1 MKRIDIGRRWVCALL
16 VLTAAIGCM
25 GCTGKTPR
33 GEMVETPTVL
43 THVFDGVSLVPERSD
58 DTIRGYYGI
67 HDGAM
72 QFGITSRESS
82 GTQGEDD
89 YHFYSRWFVRALP
102 IDGGE
107 PVERTISETR
117 IDGTDNSDAI
127 DRDAEYVPF
136 TGEPVVYYF
145 GARTLY
151 LYSFYSYAQGETIYS
166 LILDHGDGTEGRCE
180 NLKTT
185 VAQNGVM
192 YLLADLNVDDAGNL
206 YIATGGNELYVLR
219 PDLTLA
225 FRLEVQ
231 SNDKFLNAGYDG
243 RMYLWYWDMPAYN
256 HHLAP
261 IDLTGEKLG
270 PAIQLPTANA
280 RGAFFGDGYD
290 VYYYTKYGIYGYHFG
305 AENGELV
312 MNFQNSNATAGIDR
326 IYCIE
331 RDAFL
336 LEYAAEYRG
345 YVDNFVY
352 YRKGADIDLSQVTV
366 VDIASADYPD
376 EFLTKITRFNRAH
389 KDIRAVMNDYSRYD
403 TAAQYNAGTTR
414 LGYDMVSGLY
424 KPDIL
429 VGRFGDTAYKAAFD
443 NGMLADLNPI
453 IDADAAFDRADLFD
467 CVERTYTA
475 DGRFFAFPDALHI
488 TTLITSRDT
497 IGDKTAWTLE
507 DALDMAENLPQDVS
521 MFDFFAREYTQLY
534 FLNRTYSGFI
544 DRERNECRFDE
555 PLFLRYLTYTKSLL
569 PAQQLASDGIPFGY
583 NQFRSGKTRFERF
596 SYTDFFDWFEEQ
608 GYFGKEKL
616 VRIGY
621 PTVNGKCGGT
631 TLAENT
637 YLYSILEKSEKKDAA
652 WLFLREAVDGQSGED
667 TNMPVYRT
675 DFAALVDSCKDT
687 YVSVLYDGGGGRGL
701 YNERLVRD
709 FDRSK
714 GELILETDVDWD
726 EIQAWIDSI
735 GLPITEYASD
745 ARVWDIVY
753 EEMETYL
760 NGSRTAEL
768 TGDFIESRVSIYLE
782 ETKKGRK

>member
-1 MKRIDIGRRWVCALL
+1 MRKWICTTLGAL
-16 VLTAAIGCM
+16 AAIGCM

-89 YHFYSRWFVRALP
+89 CHFYSRWFVRALP

-117 IDGTDNSDAI
+117 IDGTDSSDAI
-127 DRDAEYVPF
+127 ERDAEYVPF
-136 TGEPVVYYF
+136 NGEPVVYYF

-192 YLLADLNVDDAGNL
+192 YLLVDLNVDDAGNL

-243 RMYLWYWDMPAYN
+243 RMYLWYWDMPAYT

-326 IYCIE
+326 IYYID

-389 KDIRAVMNDYSRYD
+389 KR
-403 TAAQYNAGTTR
+403 
-414 LGYDMVSGLY
+414 
-424 KPDIL
+424 
-429 VGRFGDTAYKAAFD
+429 
-443 NGMLADLNPI
+443 
-453 IDADAAFDRADLFD
+453 
-467 CVERTYTA
+467 
-475 DGRFFAFPDALHI
+475 
-488 TTLITSRDT
+488 
-497 IGDKTAWTLE
+497 
-507 DALDMAENLPQDVS
+507 
-521 MFDFFAREYTQLY
+521 
-534 FLNRTYSGFI
+534 
-544 DRERNECRFDE
+544 
-555 PLFLRYLTYTKSLL
+555 
-569 PAQQLASDGIPFGY
+569 
-583 NQFRSGKTRFERF
+583 
-596 SYTDFFDWFEEQ
+596 
-608 GYFGKEKL
+608 
-616 VRIGY
+616 
-621 PTVNGKCGGT
+621 
-631 TLAENT
+631 
-637 YLYSILEKSEKKDAA
+637 
-652 WLFLREAVDGQSGED
+652 
-667 TNMPVYRT
+667 
-675 DFAALVDSCKDT
+675 
-687 YVSVLYDGGGGRGL
+687 GGGGNARIAFREFGCIGKCRSCSVRQRGCVPAPLCGGLQAIRLRDLHQGGGCGSVRKNDCYHCLVDVFGYIDRRYYRFQQDTGRDICGSQGL
-701 YNERLVRD
+701 YAV
-709 FDRSK
+709 
-714 GELILETDVDWD
+714 
-726 EIQAWIDSI
+726 
-735 GLPITEYASD
+735 
-745 ARVWDIVY
+745 
-753 EEMETYL
+753 
-760 NGSRTAEL
+760 
-768 TGDFIESRVSIYLE
+768 
-782 ETKKGRK
+782 